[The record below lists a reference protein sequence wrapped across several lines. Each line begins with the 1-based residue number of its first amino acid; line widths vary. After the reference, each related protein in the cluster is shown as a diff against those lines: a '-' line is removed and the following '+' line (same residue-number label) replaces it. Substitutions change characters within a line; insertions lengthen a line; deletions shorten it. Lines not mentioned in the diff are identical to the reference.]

1 MRIPT
6 ERIAQYRMLHLRM
19 AAHQEAR
26 LFQETGH
33 LRIFHPVIIIA
44 RMESSIMRVK
54 ADITMNVD
62 FTTTAGAVIIP
73 QTVLIMMDRAATGT
87 AMAITV
93 QDPEAVHQAAHRVE
107 VHLEMAHQEA
117 IRRAE
122 DLLMASI

>member
-1 MRIPT
+1 
-6 ERIAQYRMLHLRM
+6 
-19 AAHQEAR
+19 
-26 LFQETGH
+26 
-33 LRIFHPVIIIA
+33 
-44 RMESSIMRVK
+44 
-54 ADITMNVD
+54 MNVD
-62 FTTTAGAVIIP
+62 FNTTAGAVIIP